1 MAWRDS
7 RGHRG
12 KLILLT
18 LCIVSGIAVLV
29 AIQSLKVNMETA
41 IDRQARTLLGA
52 DLALRSR
59 QPFSE
64 DAEAFIASLGGIQS
78 RETRFHSMA
87 YFVNQSQSRLVEV
100 RAVEGDF
107 PFYGNYET
115 NPASVEFRAEVE
127 PLVLV
132 EDTLLSQYG
141 VEPGEVVRIGQ
152 LDFRIVGRLLRVPYE
167 NEIRGIV
174 SPRIYIDQR
183 YLERTG
189 LIKRGSL
196 TRFRV
201 YFQFNGGISENLQ
214 ARLKDAKEGLFA
226 EEGIRM
232 DTVER
237 RKRRMGRA
245 MVNLYDYLNLVG
257 FIALLLG
264 GLGVAGAVQVY
275 LKEKHATVAI
285 LRCLGTRIRDAFCIY
300 LCQILAAGLIGSLLG
315 AALGIT
321 LQYLLPV
328 VLRPFL
334 PIFMELF
341 IPWWSVLT
349 CILFGWGVTL
359 LFALVPLLSLRLVT
373 PLQGLR
379 SGFETTVS
387 PLRDPATWIV
397 AASICLLTIVFSI
410 VQTSEPILGLVFPT
424 ILGITLIVLYLLAVA
439 LRWSARRFLPRKSPY
454 FCFLGLSNLYRPQNR
469 TVFLIVTLGMGTLLV
484 FTVYHMQAMLL
495 QQAEFTEEAE
505 RPNMV
510 LFDIQ
515 ANQVESVQ
523 DMVREAECPASEVVP
538 IVTMRLSRVNG
549 RSVADIKNDPDSKI
563 ENWVLNWEY
572 RTTFRD
578 HLIDT
583 EEIVAGA
590 FVPRENASS
599 PTSISVEQEIAGD
612 LGVGVGD
619 HLTLD
624 LQGVPIEARIAS
636 IRKVDWAQLKPN
648 FYIVFPSGVLEEAP
662 AFYALV
668 TRVPDRS
675 TVVDLQRR
683 LHKEHSNVVAI
694 DLSLVL
700 DTLTAIFDRVAFVT
714 RFMASFTVLTGLVV
728 LATSVITSRHRRL
741 QESALLSALGA
752 SSSLVRKMLGVEF
765 LLIGA
770 LAAVVGIVLSIA
782 VAWGLAQF
790 VFEIPYSVAWR
801 AMPLMAVAAAL
812 LTLAIGLANSRGIA
826 NHPPLAVLRK
836 EY

>member
-7 RGHRG
+7 RGHRR
-12 KLILLT
+12 KLFLLT

-64 DAEAFIASLGGIQS
+64 NAESFIASLGGTQS

-87 YFVNQSQSRLVEV
+87 YFVNQAQSRLVEV
-100 RAVEGDF
+100 RAIEGHF

-127 PLVLV
+127 PLALV

-141 VEPGEVVRIGQ
+141 TQLGEVVRIGE

-167 NEIRGIV
+167 NEIRGII
-174 SPRIYIDQR
+174 SPRIFIDQR
-183 YLERTG
+183 YLEMTG

-196 TRFRV
+196 TRYRV
-201 YFQFNGGISENLQ
+201 YFQFSGGISEGFQ
-214 ARLKDAKEGLFA
+214 ARLKDAKEGLLA
-226 EEGIRM
+226 QEGIRM

-245 MVNLYDYLNLVG
+245 MLNLYDYLNLVG

-285 LRCLGTRIRDAFCIY
+285 LRCLGTRIRDAFSIY
-300 LCQILAAGLIGSLLG
+300 LFQILVAGLIGSLLG

-334 PIFMELF
+334 PISMELF

-349 CILFGWGVTL
+349 CILFGWGITL

-379 SGFETTVS
+379 SGFETSLS

-397 AASICLLTIVFSI
+397 ASGICLLTIVFSI
-410 VQTSEPILGLVFPT
+410 VQTSKLILGLVFPT
-424 ILGITLIVLYLLAVA
+424 VLGITLIVLYLLAVA
-439 LRWSARRFLPRKSPY
+439 LRWSARRYLPRRSPY
-454 FCFLGLSNLYRPQNR
+454 YCFLGLSNLYRPQNR
-469 TVFLIVTLGMGTLLV
+469 TVFLVVTLGMGTLLV

-495 QQAEFTEEAE
+495 QQAEFTNQAE

-515 ANQVESVQ
+515 TNQVEAVQ
-523 DMVREAECPASEVVP
+523 QLVREVDCPASDVVP
-538 IVTMRLSRVNG
+538 IVTMRLGGVNG
-549 RSVADIKNDPDSKI
+549 RSVAEIKNDPDSKI

-578 HLIDT
+578 HLSDT

-590 FVPRENASS
+590 FVPTADESA
-599 PTSISVEQEIAGD
+599 SISISLEQEIAKD
-612 LGVGVGD
+612 LSVGVGD
-619 HLTLD
+619 RLTLD

-648 FYIVFPSGVLEEAP
+648 FYIVFPAGVLEEAP

-668 TRVPDRS
+668 TRVPDRN

-683 LHKEHSNVVAI
+683 LHQEHSNVVAI

-752 SSSLVRKMLGVEF
+752 SSSLVRKILGVEF

-770 LAAVVGIVLSIA
+770 LSAIVGMILSIA

-790 VFEIPYSVAWR
+790 VFEIPYSVAWG
-801 AMPLMAVAAAL
+801 AIPWMAAAAAL
-812 LTLAIGLANSRGIA
+812 LTLATGLANSRGIA
-826 NHPPLAVLRK
+826 NHPPLAVLRQ